1 MTTVLPAS
9 EARAG
14 LSEILNRV
22 AFGGERIVL
31 ERHGRNVAA
40 VVPMSDLASLER
52 KGSAEAVTGRAA
64 VSYVVHEFP
73 RLGPV
78 LLAATARG
86 LCRLIF
92 GQSFSALSARVRQEI
107 PDAVKAETPI
117 LRKASEELGQYA
129 AGTRRDFTVP
139 VDPGAYATRFARR
152 VLLDATCSIP
162 FGRVRTYGQIARAV
176 GSPAAA
182 RAVGGALGSNPV
194 PIVVPCHRVVAAG
207 GLGGYSGGAK
217 GSGLRW
223 KRELLSIE
231 GALPGA
237 A

>member
-1 MTTVLPAS
+1 MTILPAS
-9 EARAG
+9 AARAG

-31 ERHGRNVAA
+31 ERHGRHVAA
-40 VVPMSDLASLER
+40 IVPMSDLASLET
-52 KGSAEAVTGRAA
+52 KASARRVPAKSP
-64 VSYVVHEFP
+64 VSYVIGEYP
-73 RLGPV
+73 RLGRV
-78 LLAATARG
+78 LLAATADG
-86 LCRLIF
+86 LCRVIF
-92 GQSFSALSARVRQEI
+92 GQAAAALSAQMRREL
-107 PDAVKAETPI
+107 PHALPSETPI
-117 LRKASEELGQYA
+117 LRKASEELAQYA
-129 AGTRRDFTVP
+129 AGKRRDFTVP
-139 VDPGAYATRFARR
+139 VDPAAFATSFARR
-152 VLLDATCSIP
+152 VLLEATCAIP
-162 FGRVRTYGQIARAV
+162 FGRVRTYGEIARAV

-182 RAVGGALGSNPV
+182 RAVGGALGANPV

-207 GLGGYSGGAK
+207 GLGGYSGGAR

>member
-1 MTTVLPAS
+1 MTILPAS

-40 VVPMSDLASLER
+40 IISMADLASLER
-52 KGSAEAVTGRAA
+52 RPSAGRVGATVS
-64 VSYVVHEFP
+64 VSYVVRDFP

-78 LLAATARG
+78 LLASTGDG
-86 LCRLIF
+86 LSRVMF
-92 GQSFSALSARVRQEI
+92 GQSSAALAARLRHEL
-107 PDAVKAETPI
+107 PGAAESETPL
-117 LRKASEELGQYA
+117 LRKACDELAQYA
-129 AGTRRDFTVP
+129 AGKRRDFTVP
-139 VDPGAYATRFARR
+139 VDPAAYSTPFARR
-152 VLLDATCSIP
+152 VLLEATCAIP
-162 FGRVRTYGQIARAV
+162 FGRVRTYGEIARAV

-194 PIVVPCHRVVAAG
+194 PIIVPCHRVVAAG

-217 GSGLRW
+217 GSGRRW

-231 GALPGA
+231 GASLGTA
-237 A
+237 

>member
-1 MTTVLPAS
+1 MTILPAS
-9 EARAG
+9 DARAG

-40 VVPMSDLASLER
+40 VVPMADLARLEEETPTGKR
-52 KGSAEAVTGRAA
+52 SAGSGVH
-64 VSYVVHEFP
+64 YVIEEFP
-73 RLGPV
+73 RIGPV
-78 LLAATARG
+78 LLAATSAG
-86 LCRLIF
+86 LCRVIF
-92 GQSFSALSARVRQEI
+92 GQSAFALAARLREELPHAVSSETPLLRSAWEQLSAY
-107 PDAVKAETPI
+107 T
-117 LRKASEELGQYA
+117 
-129 AGTRRDFTVP
+129 AGKRRNFTVP
-139 VDPGAYATRFARR
+139 VDPASYATPFARR
-152 VLLDATCSIP
+152 VLLGATCAIP
-162 FGRVRTYGQIARAV
+162 FGKVRTYGEIARAV

-182 RAVGGALGSNPV
+182 RAVGGALASNPV

-217 GSGLRW
+217 GAGLRW
-223 KRELLSIE
+223 KRELLALE